1 MAIIKITH
9 PLVSVKDS
17 KGKTVHLKPGKH
29 DVPDEVAEKLIARKL
44 AKADSEEEVQKLE
57 VEVEAEAEAEAET
70 ETETETETEKK
81 ASTKRQK

>member
-57 VEVEAEAEAEAET
+57 AEAEAET
-70 ETETETETEKK
+70 KTETETEAEAETKT
-81 ASTKRQK
+81 STKRQK

>member
-57 VEVEAEAEAEAET
+57 VEVEAEAEAET

>member
-9 PLVSVKDS
+9 PLVSLKDS

-44 AKADSEEEVQKLE
+44 AKHDAEDSVEKFEAEVEDKAE
-57 VEVEAEAEAEAET
+57 VEVEAEKEAET
-70 ETETETETEKK
+70 KTSKR
-81 ASTKRQK
+81 TK